1 VMSGILKRCPVCRV
15 GSRFISPSTH
25 FFPQDHPRK
34 QGVMESYKNSM
45 ARVPCKSVLLP
56 HIPLIGLMTI
66 IRYFVKTLASG
77 RPCCPFGADCFYQHV
92 NLDGTPH
99 SFQYGADHFMKVCHP
114 PHPAR
119 VCSHLL
125 SDIQE
130 AATAAWPRLF
140 RSCFRNGAC
149 RAPCNSAGHHWGPHE

>member
-1 VMSGILKRCPVCRV
+1 MVMSGILKRCPVCRV

-66 IRYFVKTLASG
+66 I
-77 RPCCPFGADCFYQHV
+77 
-92 NLDGTPH
+92 
-99 SFQYGADHFMKVCHP
+99 
-114 PHPAR
+114 
-119 VCSHLL
+119 
-125 SDIQE
+125 
-130 AATAAWPRLF
+130 
-140 RSCFRNGAC
+140 
-149 RAPCNSAGHHWGPHE
+149 